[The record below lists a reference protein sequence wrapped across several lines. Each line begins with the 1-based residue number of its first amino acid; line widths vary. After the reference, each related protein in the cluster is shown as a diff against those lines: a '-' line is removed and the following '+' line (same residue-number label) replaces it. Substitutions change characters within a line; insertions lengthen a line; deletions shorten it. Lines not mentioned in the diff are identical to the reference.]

1 MIFSGKDFS
10 FELGKKT
17 YVMGI
22 LNVTKDSFADG
33 GKYNTPDKA
42 KVHTKEMLLQGAD
55 IIDIGAHSTRPG
67 HTVLSPQEELEIIK
81 QYLPLLAK
89 ELNIIKRYLPYLTNE
104 FDCVFSVDTFYPQVA
119 EYALNNGASII
130 NDVSGTFNADMA
142 ELVLK
147 YDCGWIITHTGNG
160 NAETVPDYKTSVT
173 EDIISFFDEVLEKST
188 QLQIPHNRIMLD
200 VGIGFGKNYEQN
212 IEVIKNIN
220 KIRRN
225 NVALLT
231 ALSLKRVVGTA
242 TNAEKDDRLYGTI
255 SANALAIVG
264 GTDFIRV
271 HNVKENVLGAKMA
284 DAVVRG

>member
-1 MIFSGKDFS
+1 MNFSGKDFS

-33 GKYNTPDKA
+33 GKYNTPIKA
-42 KVHTKEMLLQGAD
+42 KEHTKEMLLQGAD
-55 IIDIGAHSTRPG
+55 IIDIGAQSTRPG
-67 HTVLSPQEELEIIK
+67 STLVSAKEELNIIK
-81 QYLPLLAK
+81 QYLPYLA
-89 ELNIIKRYLPYLTNE
+89 NE
-104 FDCVFSVDTFYPQVA
+104 FDCVFSVDTFYPEVA

-130 NDVSGTFNADMA
+130 NDVSGKFNKDIA

-147 YDCGWIITHTGNG
+147 YDCGWIITHTGSG
-160 NAETVPDYKTSVT
+160 DAETVPDYKTSVT
-173 EDIISFFDEVLEKST
+173 EDIIAFFDETLERCNK
-188 QLQIPHNRIMLD
+188 LQIPQNRIMLD

-220 KIRRN
+220 KLKRD

-242 TNAEKDDRLYGTI
+242 TDTEKADRLYGTI
-255 SANALAIVG
+255 SANTLAIAG

-271 HNVKENVLGAKMA
+271 HNVKEAVLGAKMA
-284 DAVVRG
+284 DAVLRG

>member
-22 LNVTKDSFADG
+22 LNVTKDSFSDG
-33 GKYNTPDKA
+33 GKYNTPNKA
-42 KVHTKEMLLQGAD
+42 KEHTKEMLLQGAD
-55 IIDIGAHSTRPG
+55 IIDIGAQSTRPG
-67 HTVLSPQEELEIIK
+67 STLKTAEEELNIIK
-81 QYLPLLAK
+81 QYLPYLA
-89 ELNIIKRYLPYLTNE
+89 NE

-130 NDVSGTFNADMA
+130 NDVSGKFNQDMA

-160 NAETVPDYKTSVT
+160 DAVTVPDYKTSVT
-173 EDIISFFDEVLEKST
+173 EDIIAFFDETLEKCT
-188 QLQIPHNRIMLD
+188 QLQIPYNRIMLD
-200 VGIGFGKNYEQN
+200 IGIGFGKDYEQN
-212 IEVIKNIN
+212 IEAIKNIS
-220 KIRRN
+220 KFKRDD
-225 NVALLT
+225 VALLT

-242 TNAEKDDRLYGTI
+242 TNTEKDDRIYGTI
-255 SANALAIVG
+255 SANTLAIAG

>member
-1 MIFSGKDFS
+1 MIFEGTNFS

-33 GKYNTPDKA
+33 GKYNTPIKA
-42 KVHTKEMLLQGAD
+42 KEHTKEMLLQGAD
-55 IIDIGAHSTRPG
+55 IIDIGAQSTRPG
-67 HTVLSPQEELEIIK
+67 STLVSAKEELNIIK
-81 QYLPLLAK
+81 QYLPYLA
-89 ELNIIKRYLPYLTNE
+89 NE
-104 FDCVFSVDTFYPQVA
+104 FDCVFSVDTFYPEVA

-130 NDVSGTFNADMA
+130 NDVSGKFNKDIA

-147 YDCGWIITHTGNG
+147 YDCGWIITHTGSG
-160 NAETVPDYKTSVT
+160 DAETVPDYKTSVT
-173 EDIISFFDEVLEKST
+173 EDIIAFFDETLDRCNK
-188 QLQIPHNRIMLD
+188 LQISHNRIMLD

-220 KIRRN
+220 KLKRD

-242 TNAEKDDRLYGTI
+242 TDTEKADRLYGTI
-255 SANALAIVG
+255 SANTLAIAG

-271 HNVKENVLGAKMA
+271 HNVKEAVLGAKMA
-284 DAVVRG
+284 DAVLRG

>member
-22 LNVTKDSFADG
+22 LNVTKDSFSDG
-33 GKYNTPDKA
+33 GKYNTPNKA
-42 KVHTKEMLLQGAD
+42 KEHTKEMLLQGAD
-55 IIDIGAHSTRPG
+55 IIDIGAQSTRPG
-67 HTVLSPQEELEIIK
+67 STLKTAEEELNIIK
-81 QYLPLLAK
+81 QYLPYLA
-89 ELNIIKRYLPYLTNE
+89 NE

-130 NDVSGTFNADMA
+130 NDVSGKFNQDMA

-160 NAETVPDYKTSVT
+160 DAVTVPDYKTSVT
-173 EDIISFFDEVLEKST
+173 EDIIAFFDETLEKCT
-188 QLQIPHNRIMLD
+188 QLQIPYNRIMLD
-200 VGIGFGKNYEQN
+200 IGIGFGKDYEQN
-212 IEVIKNIN
+212 IEAIKNIS
-220 KIRRN
+220 KFKRDD
-225 NVALLT
+225 VALLT
-231 ALSLKRVVGTA
+231 ALSLKRVVGIA
-242 TNAEKDDRLYGTI
+242 TDSEKEDRLYGTI
-255 SANALAIVG
+255 SSNTLAIAG

-271 HNVKENVLGAKMA
+271 HNVKESVLAAKMA

>member
-42 KVHTKEMLLQGAD
+42 KEHTKEMLLQGAD
-55 IIDIGAHSTRPG
+55 IIDIGAQSTRPG
-67 HTVLSPQEELEIIK
+67 STLMSAEE
-81 QYLPLLAK
+81 
-89 ELNIIKRYLPYLTNE
+89 ELNIIKRYLPYLANE

-130 NDVSGTFNADMA
+130 NDVSGKFNKDMA

-160 NAETVPDYKTSVT
+160 DAETVPDYKTSVT
-173 EDIISFFDEVLEKST
+173 EDIISFFDETLEKCAK
-188 QLQIPHNRIMLD
+188 LKIPHNRIMLD
-200 VGIGFGKNYEQN
+200 VGIGFGKSYEQN
-212 IEVIKNIN
+212 IEVIKNTN
-220 KIRRN
+220 KIKRN

-242 TNAEKDDRLYGTI
+242 TNTEKDDRLYGTI
-255 SANALAIVG
+255 SANALAIAG

-271 HNVKENVLGAKMA
+271 HNVKENVLGAKMV

>member
-1 MIFSGKDFS
+1 MIFAGNKFS

-33 GKYNTPDKA
+33 GKYNTPEKA
-42 KVHTKEMLLQGAD
+42 KQHTEEMLLQGAD
-55 IIDIGAHSTRPG
+55 IIDIGAQSTRPG
-67 HTVLSPQEELEIIK
+67 STLMSPQDELNIIK
-81 QYLPLLAK
+81 QYLPYLA
-89 ELNIIKRYLPYLTNE
+89 NE

-130 NDVSGTFNADMA
+130 NDVSGKFNEDMA

-160 NAETVPDYKTSVT
+160 DAKTVPEYKTSVT
-173 EDIISFFDEVLEKST
+173 EDVIAFFDKTLERCT

-212 IEVIKNIN
+212 IEVIKNISRIKRN
-220 KIRRN
+220 K
-225 NVALLT
+225 VALLT

-242 TNAEKDDRLYGTI
+242 TNTEKDDRIYGTI
-255 SANALAIVG
+255 SANTLAIAG

>member
-1 MIFSGKDFS
+1 MIFSGNNFS

-33 GKYNTPDKA
+33 GKYNTPEKA
-42 KVHTKEMLLQGAD
+42 KEHTREMLLQGAD
-55 IIDIGAHSTRPG
+55 IIDIGAQSTRPG
-67 HTVLSPQEELEIIK
+67 SVLMSVQEELNIIK
-81 QYLPLLAK
+81 QYLPCLA
-89 ELNIIKRYLPYLTNE
+89 NE
-104 FDCVFSVDTFYPQVA
+104 FDCVFSVDTFYPEVA

-130 NDVSGTFNADMA
+130 NDVSGKFNKDMA

-160 NAETVPDYKTSVT
+160 DAQTVPDYKTSVT
-173 EDIISFFDEVLEKST
+173 EDVITFFDEVLDKCN

-200 VGIGFGKNYEQN
+200 IGIGFGKSYEHN
-212 IEVIKNIN
+212 IEVIKNI
-220 KIRRN
+220 KRIKRQ

-231 ALSLKRVVGTA
+231 ALSLKRVVGIA
-242 TNAEKDDRLYGTI
+242 TDSDREDRLYGTI
-255 SANALAIVG
+255 SANTLAIVG

-271 HNVKENVLGAKMA
+271 HNVKESVLGAKMA
-284 DAVVRG
+284 DAVLRG

>member
-1 MIFSGKDFS
+1 MIFSGNNFS

-33 GKYNTPDKA
+33 GKYNTPEKA
-42 KVHTKEMLLQGAD
+42 KEHTREMLLQGAN
-55 IIDIGAHSTRPG
+55 IIDIGAQSTRPG
-67 HTVLSPQEELEIIK
+67 SVLMSVQEELNIIK
-81 QYLPLLAK
+81 QYLPCLA
-89 ELNIIKRYLPYLTNE
+89 NE
-104 FDCVFSVDTFYPQVA
+104 FDCVFSVDTFYPEVA

-130 NDVSGTFNADMA
+130 NDVSGKFNKDMA

-160 NAETVPDYKTSVT
+160 DAQTVPDYKTSVT
-173 EDIISFFDEVLEKST
+173 EDVIIFFDEVLDKCN

-200 VGIGFGKNYEQN
+200 IGIGFGKSYEHN
-212 IEVIKNIN
+212 IEVIKNI
-220 KIRRN
+220 KRIKRQ

-231 ALSLKRVVGTA
+231 ALSLKRVVGIA
-242 TNAEKDDRLYGTI
+242 TDSDKEDRLYGTI
-255 SANALAIVG
+255 SANTLAIVG

-271 HNVKENVLGAKMA
+271 HNVKEAVLGAKMA
-284 DAVVRG
+284 DAVLRG

>member
-1 MIFSGKDFS
+1 MIFAGNKFS

-33 GKYNTPDKA
+33 GKYNTPEKA
-42 KVHTKEMLLQGAD
+42 KQHTEEMLLQGAD
-55 IIDIGAHSTRPG
+55 IIDIGAQSTRPG
-67 HTVLSPQEELEIIK
+67 STLMSPQDELNIIK
-81 QYLPLLAK
+81 QYLPYLA
-89 ELNIIKRYLPYLTNE
+89 NE

-119 EYALNNGASII
+119 EYALTNGASII
-130 NDVSGTFNADMA
+130 NDVSGKFNEDMA

-160 NAETVPDYKTSVT
+160 DAKTVPEYKTSVT
-173 EDIISFFDEVLEKST
+173 EDVIAFFDKTLERCT

-212 IEVIKNIN
+212 IEVIKNISRIKRN
-220 KIRRN
+220 K
-225 NVALLT
+225 VALLT

-242 TNAEKDDRLYGTI
+242 TNTEKDDRLYGTI
-255 SANALAIVG
+255 SANTLAIAG

>member
-10 FELGKKT
+10 FELGRKT

-33 GKYNTPDKA
+33 GKYNTPNKA
-42 KVHTKEMLLQGAD
+42 KEHTKEMLLQGAD
-55 IIDIGAHSTRPG
+55 IIDIGAQSTRPG
-67 HTVLSPQEELEIIK
+67 STLMSPQDELNIIK
-81 QYLPLLAK
+81 QYLPYLA
-89 ELNIIKRYLPYLTNE
+89 NE

-130 NDVSGTFNADMA
+130 NDVSGKFNEDMA

-160 NAETVPDYKTSVT
+160 DAVTVPDYKTSVT
-173 EDIISFFDEVLEKST
+173 EDIIAFFDKTLEKCT
-188 QLQIPHNRIMLD
+188 QLQIPYNRIMLD
-200 VGIGFGKNYEQN
+200 IGIGFGKDYEQN
-212 IEVIKNIN
+212 IEAIKNIS
-220 KIRRN
+220 KFKRDD
-225 NVALLT
+225 VALLT

-242 TNAEKDDRLYGTI
+242 TNTEKDDRIYGTI
-255 SANALAIVG
+255 SANTLAIAG

-271 HNVKENVLGAKMA
+271 HNVKENVLSAKMA

>member
-33 GKYNTPDKA
+33 GKYNTPNKA
-42 KVHTKEMLLQGAD
+42 KEHTKEMLLQGAD
-55 IIDIGAHSTRPG
+55 IIDIGAQSTRPG
-67 HTVLSPQEELEIIK
+67 STLMSPQDELNIIK
-81 QYLPLLAK
+81 QYLPYLA
-89 ELNIIKRYLPYLTNE
+89 NE

-130 NDVSGTFNADMA
+130 NDVSGKFNEDMA

-160 NAETVPDYKTSVT
+160 DAVTVPDYKTSVT
-173 EDIISFFDEVLEKST
+173 EDIIAFFDETLEKCT
-188 QLQIPHNRIMLD
+188 QLQIPYNRIMLD
-200 VGIGFGKNYEQN
+200 IGIGFGKDYEQN
-212 IEVIKNIN
+212 IEAIKNIS
-220 KIRRN
+220 KFKRDD
-225 NVALLT
+225 VALLT

-242 TNAEKDDRLYGTI
+242 TNTEKDDRIYGTI
-255 SANALAIVG
+255 SANTLAIAG

-284 DAVVRG
+284 DAVVRV

>member
-1 MIFSGKDFS
+1 MIFSGKNFS
-10 FELGKKT
+10 FELGEKT

-33 GKYNTPDKA
+33 GKYNTPEKA
-42 KVHTKEMLLQGAD
+42 KEHTKEMLLQGAD
-55 IIDIGAHSTRPG
+55 VIDIGAQSTRPG
-67 HTVLSPQEELEIIK
+67 SILMSAEEELNIIK
-81 QYLPLLAK
+81 QYLPYLA
-89 ELNIIKRYLPYLTNE
+89 NE

-130 NDVSGTFNADMA
+130 NDVSGVFNEDMA
-142 ELVLK
+142 KLVLK

-160 NAETVPDYKTSVT
+160 DAEIVPDYEMSVT
-173 EDIISFFDEVLEKST
+173 EDVIAFFDETLERCT

-220 KIRRN
+220 KIKRDD
-225 NVALLT
+225 VALLT

-242 TNAEKDDRLYGTI
+242 TDSEKQDRVYGTI
-255 SANALAIVG
+255 SANTLAIAG

-271 HNVKENVLGAKMA
+271 HNVKEAVLGAKMA

>member
-1 MIFSGKDFS
+1 MIFSGNNFS

-33 GKYNTPDKA
+33 GKYNTPEKA
-42 KVHTKEMLLQGAD
+42 KEHTREMLLQGAD
-55 IIDIGAHSTRPG
+55 IIDIGAQSTRPG
-67 HTVLSPQEELEIIK
+67 STLMSVQEELNIIK
-81 QYLPLLAK
+81 QYLPCLA
-89 ELNIIKRYLPYLTNE
+89 NE
-104 FDCVFSVDTFYPQVA
+104 FDCVFSVDTFYPEVA

-130 NDVSGTFNADMA
+130 NDVSGKFNKDMA

-160 NAETVPDYKTSVT
+160 DAQTVPDYKTSVT
-173 EDIISFFDEVLEKST
+173 EDVITFFDEVLDKCN

-200 VGIGFGKNYEQN
+200 IGIGFGKSYEHN
-212 IEVIKNIN
+212 IEVIKNI
-220 KIRRN
+220 KRIKRQ

-231 ALSLKRVVGTA
+231 ALSLKRVVGIA
-242 TNAEKDDRLYGTI
+242 TDSDKEDRLYGTI
-255 SANALAIVG
+255 SANTLAIAG

-271 HNVKENVLGAKMA
+271 HNVKESVLGAKMA
-284 DAVVRG
+284 DAVLRG

>member
-1 MIFSGKDFS
+1 MIFAGNKFS

-33 GKYNTPDKA
+33 GKYNTPEKA
-42 KVHTKEMLLQGAD
+42 KQHTEEMLLQGAD
-55 IIDIGAHSTRPG
+55 VIDIGAQSTRPG
-67 HTVLSPQEELEIIK
+67 STLMSPQDELNIIK
-81 QYLPLLAK
+81 QYLPYLA
-89 ELNIIKRYLPYLTNE
+89 NE

-130 NDVSGTFNADMA
+130 NDVSGKFNEDMA

-160 NAETVPDYKTSVT
+160 DAKTVPEYKTSVT
-173 EDIISFFDEVLEKST
+173 EDVIAFFEKTLERCT

-212 IEVIKNIN
+212 IEVIKNISRIKRN
-220 KIRRN
+220 K
-225 NVALLT
+225 VALLT

-242 TNAEKDDRLYGTI
+242 TNTEKDDRIYGTI
-255 SANALAIVG
+255 SANTLAIAG

>member
-1 MIFSGKDFS
+1 MIFSGNNFS

-33 GKYNTPDKA
+33 GKYNTPEKA
-42 KVHTKEMLLQGAD
+42 KEHTREMLLQGAD
-55 IIDIGAHSTRPG
+55 IIDIGAQSTRPG
-67 HTVLSPQEELEIIK
+67 STLMSVQEELNIIK
-81 QYLPLLAK
+81 QYLPCLA
-89 ELNIIKRYLPYLTNE
+89 NE
-104 FDCVFSVDTFYPQVA
+104 FDCVFSVDTFYPEVA

-130 NDVSGTFNADMA
+130 NDVSGKFNKDMA

-160 NAETVPDYKTSVT
+160 DAQTVPDYKTSVT
-173 EDIISFFDEVLEKST
+173 EDVIIFFDEVLDKCN

-200 VGIGFGKNYEQN
+200 IGIGFGKSYEHN
-212 IEVIKNIN
+212 IEVIKNI
-220 KIRRN
+220 KRIKRQ

-231 ALSLKRVVGTA
+231 ALSLKRVVGIA
-242 TNAEKDDRLYGTI
+242 TDSDKEDRLYGTI
-255 SANALAIVG
+255 SANTLAIAG

-271 HNVKENVLGAKMA
+271 HNVKESVLGAKMA
-284 DAVVRG
+284 DAVLRG

>member
-33 GKYNTPDKA
+33 GKYNTPNKA
-42 KVHTKEMLLQGAD
+42 KEHTKEMLLQGAD
-55 IIDIGAHSTRPG
+55 IIDIGAQSTRPG
-67 HTVLSPQEELEIIK
+67 STLMSAQEELNIIK
-81 QYLPLLAK
+81 QYLP
-89 ELNIIKRYLPYLTNE
+89 YLSNE
-104 FDCVFSVDTFYPQVA
+104 FGCVFSVDTFYPQVA

-130 NDVSGTFNADMA
+130 NDVSGKFNQDMA

-160 NAETVPDYKTSVT
+160 DAVTVPDYKTSVT
-173 EDIISFFDEVLEKST
+173 EDIIAFFDEILEKCT
-188 QLQIPHNRIMLD
+188 QLQIPYNRIMLD
-200 VGIGFGKNYEQN
+200 IGIGFGKDYEQN
-212 IEVIKNIN
+212 IEAIKNIS
-220 KIRRN
+220 KFKRDD
-225 NVALLT
+225 VALLT

-242 TNAEKDDRLYGTI
+242 TNTENDDRIYGTI
-255 SANALAIVG
+255 SANTLAIAG

-271 HNVKENVLGAKMA
+271 HNVKENVLSAKMA